1 MPRPKLDPATPLTE
15 LHVHLGAAVTPAIMW
30 GIAHAQ
36 GIRLPTKDYWQFR
49 DLLTVGRRRRS
60 FQAYLDLFHWTELI
74 QSSPIAVERSVYE
87 VIGGAYRKNNVTQL
101 ELRFNP
107 MKRNRG
113 GEQDLDHIIAAAVR
127 GMDRAVLEYPR
138 VRAGLIFCLDRA
150 FPYDL
155 NEIIAAKAIAW
166 RDRGVVAV
174 DIAGPVNPAFRF
186 GDYRELFAQVRRAGL
201 GATVHAGETGGAEE
215 VRQAVEA
222 LEPSRIGHGVN
233 SVSDPSVMA
242 MLRERGVV
250 LEVCPSSNLN
260 TRVIGSQAELRT
272 VMRALVDSGVRFAL
286 STDGPEMLRSYL
298 RDEIAMLLRADIL
311 TFDEVR
317 HALETA
323 DQASFLGRAPV
334 VAGSRGAGNGNGARR
349 SGQAAIALEVEV

>member
-1 MPRPKLDPATPLTE
+1 MPRPKLDPRTPLTE

-36 GIRLPTKDYWQFR
+36 GIRLPTKDYWAFR
-49 DLLTVGRRRRS
+49 DLITVGRRRRS

-87 VIGGAYRKNNVTQL
+87 VIGGAYRKNNVTQI

-127 GMDRAVLEYPR
+127 GMDRAVLEYPQ

-150 FPYDL
+150 FSYEL

-174 DIAGPVNPAFRF
+174 DIAGPVEPAFRF
-186 GDYRELFAQVRRAGL
+186 ADYAGLFGQIRRAGL
-201 GATVHAGETGGAEE
+201 GVTVHAGETGGPEE
-215 VRQAVEA
+215 VREAVEA
-222 LEPSRIGHGVN
+222 LEPTRIGHGVKAALD
-233 SVSDPSVMA
+233 SRVMD

-250 LEVCPSSNLN
+250 LEVCVSSNLN
-260 TRVIGSQAELRT
+260 TRVVRSLGE
-272 VMRALVDSGVRFAL
+272 MRDLVRRLLDHDVRLAL
-286 STDGPEMLRSYL
+286 STDGPEMLQRYL
-298 RDEIAMLLRADIL
+298 YDEIGTVLRHNIL
-311 TFDEVR
+311 TFDEVKR
-317 HALETA
+317 SLDVARE
-323 DQASFLGRAPV
+323 ASFVDRAPIP
-334 VAGSRGAGNGNGARR
+334 GGARDEAGR
-349 SGQAAIALEVEV
+349 RPRGAAIALEVEV

>member
-1 MPRPKLDPATPLTE
+1 MSRQRLDPRTPLTE

-36 GIRLPTKDYWQFR
+36 GIRLPTKDYWAFR
-49 DLLTVGRRRRS
+49 DLITVGRRRRS
-60 FQAYLDLFHWTELI
+60 FEAYLDLFHWTELI

-127 GMDRAVLEYPR
+127 GMDRAVLEYPQ
-138 VRAGLIFCLDRA
+138 VRAGLIFCLDRG
-150 FPYDL
+150 FSREL

-166 RDRGVVAV
+166 QSRGVVGI
-174 DIAGPVNPAFRF
+174 DIAGPVVDGFRF
-186 GDYRELFAQVRRAGL
+186 GDYAEIYAACRRAGIGL
-201 GATVHAGETGGAEE
+201 TVHAGETGGPEE
-215 VRQAVEA
+215 VREA
-222 LEPSRIGHGVN
+222 LEQLEPDRIGHGVRAAD
-233 SVSDPSVMA
+233 DPVVLD
-242 MLRERGVV
+242 MLRERGTV

-260 TRVIGSQAELRT
+260 TRVLANPGEVRR
-272 VMRALVDSGVRFAL
+272 VVRALVEHGVRFTV

-298 RDEIAMLLRADIL
+298 RNELQLLMRHDIL
-311 TFDEVR
+311 SLEEVER
-317 HALETA
+317 AIGIGSE
-323 DQASFLGRAPV
+323 ASFLDRAPSIETSVTGRVGGGNGRAAMPV
-334 VAGSRGAGNGNGARR
+334 GAGR
-349 SGQAAIALEVEV
+349 

>member
-1 MPRPKLDPATPLTE
+1 MPRPRLDRRQPLTE
-15 LHVHLGAAVTPAIMW
+15 LHVHLGAAVTPAVMW

-36 GIRLPTKDYWQFR
+36 GIRLPTKDYWAFR
-49 DLLTVGRRRRS
+49 DLITARRRRS

-74 QSSPIAVERSVYE
+74 QSSPTAVERSVYE
-87 VIGGAYRKNNVTQL
+87 VIGGAYRKNNITRL

-127 GMDRAVLEYPR
+127 GMDRAVLEYPQ

-150 FPYDL
+150 FTREL

-174 DIAGPVNPAFRF
+174 DIAGPVVPGFRF
-186 GDYRELFAQVRRAGL
+186 GEYREVFDECRRAGL
-201 GATVHAGETGGAEE
+201 GVTVHAGETGGADE
-215 VRQAVEA
+215 VREAVEA
-222 LEPSRIGHGVN
+222 LNPERIGHGVR
-233 SVSDPSVMA
+233 SADDPSVMA
-242 MLRERGVV
+242 LLRERGVV

-260 TRVIGSQAELRT
+260 TRVVKDATEMRHILRRLEEHR
-272 VMRALVDSGVRFAL
+272 VPFAL

-298 RDEIAMLLRADIL
+298 RDEIALVLRHEMLS
-311 TFDEVR
+311 FEEVQ
-317 HALETA
+317 AAVETA
-323 DQASFLGRAPV
+323 DRATFLDPPPPVNGRRP
-334 VAGSRGAGNGNGARR
+334 RPMGAGGD
-349 SGQAAIALEVEV
+349 AAIPLEIEV

>member
-1 MPRPKLDPATPLTE
+1 MPRPRLDPRTPLTE

-36 GIRLPTKDYWQFR
+36 GIRLPTKDYWAFR
-49 DLLTVGRRRRS
+49 DLITVGRRRRS

-87 VIGGAYRKNNVTQL
+87 VIGGAYRKNNITQL

-127 GMDRAVLEYPR
+127 GMDRAVLEYPQ

-150 FPYDL
+150 FSYEL
-155 NEIIAAKAIAW
+155 NEIIAAKAVAW
-166 RDRGVVAV
+166 KDRGVVAV
-174 DIAGPVNPAFRF
+174 DIAGPIEPRFRF
-186 GDYRELFAQVRRAGL
+186 GDYRSLFAEVRRAGL
-201 GATVHAGETGGAEE
+201 GVTVHAGETGGPEE
-215 VRQAVEA
+215 VREAVEA
-222 LEPSRIGHGVN
+222 LEPERIGHGVR
-233 SVSDPSVMA
+233 SAYDPAVLD

-260 TRVIGSQAELRT
+260 TRVVSGVPELRHIL
-272 VMRALVDSGVRFAL
+272 RELLAHRVRFAL

-298 RDEIAMLLRADIL
+298 RDEIAFLLRHEIL
-311 TFDEVR
+311 GLDEVW
-317 HALETA
+317 AAIATA
-323 DQASFLGRAPV
+323 REASFLDRVPTPGRAV
-334 VAGSRGAGNGNGARR
+334 EAAGNGGGPRAT
-349 SGQAAIALEVEV
+349 IALEVEA